1 MADLADAIIGV
12 ESAGDPNARNPRSSA
27 GGLGQF
33 IDSTWL
39 ATIRKHR
46 PDLLAGRT
54 PAQVLQLKFD
64 PAISR
69 EMTGAYASDNQ
80 GYLKSR
86 GIDASPGNSY
96 LAHFAGPQGAAAL
109 HANPQAPAAATLGS
123 RVIAAN
129 PFLQGKTGADVIDW
143 ASAKVGN
150 EGGARGMA
158 GSNLSERLPMPAIGG
173 APIAGGPVPLTA
185 PNMRYSKLAD
195 ALLASAAG
203 AKPKGWGD
211 LLNSAGDLAL
221 GYTLSDKADKQQG
234 AYKSSLAQALMG
246 ANDTDSMARTL
257 MSTGDDDLVKQG
269 VALKVAQN
277 KPQSQV
283 GRFRPSK
290 QGVVDTMTGQIVP
303 GTEQSGA
310 EAAEHGTDAKQYIDK
325 DGNLVYTQ
333 LSKAGGRK
341 DIQLPEGARWAPG
354 TELKDVGTAFVPV
367 DKKTGAPAG
376 PAIPKDIVGKEAAE
390 EVGKLG
396 GQAQVALPAA
406 KTMVDNAFKTIGEL
420 RAHPGLDVGTGA
432 SNVFDPRSWI
442 PGTNSYDFQAKNK
455 QAQGQSFMTARDAL
469 KGAGQVT
476 DFDARYAATLEL
488 VKADISLG
496 TQLDIRSTPTFFIN
510 GVKVEGEW
518 ATQYFDQAIAYEL
531 QHPPAQ

>member
-1 MADLADAIIGV
+1 
-12 ESAGDPNARNPRSSA
+12 
-27 GGLGQF
+27 
-33 IDSTWL
+33 
-39 ATIRKHR
+39 
-46 PDLLAGRT
+46 
-54 PAQVLQLKFD
+54 
-64 PAISR
+64 
-69 EMTGAYASDNQ
+69 MTGAYASDNQ

-109 HANPQAPAAATLGS
+109 HANPQASAAATLGS

-143 ASAKVGN
+143 ASTKVGN
-150 EGGARGMA
+150 EQGARGMA

-277 KPQSQV
+277 KPQSNADRFMTVPGV
-283 GRFRPSK
+283 GVMDMNTK
-290 QGVVDTMTGQIVP
+290 QIVP
-303 GTEQSGA
+303 GTEPKDVSKA
-310 EAAEHGTDAKQYIDK
+310 TDMEKRAAAGGLKPGTPEYNDYVLKGPRDQQMTDAQRKQINEADDAILANKTVID
-325 DGNLVYTQ
+325 NL
-333 LSKAGGRK
+333 
-341 DIQLPEGARWAPG
+341 
-354 TELKDVGTAFVPV
+354 
-367 DKKTGAPAG
+367 
-376 PAIPKDIVGKEAAE
+376 
-390 EVGKLG
+390 
-396 GQAQVALPAA
+396 
-406 KTMVDNAFKTIGEL
+406 
-420 RAHPGLDVGTGA
+420 
-432 SNVFDPRSWI
+432 
-442 PGTNSYDFQAKNK
+442 
-455 QAQGQSFMTARDAL
+455 
-469 KGAGQVT
+469 
-476 DFDARYAATLEL
+476 
-488 VKADISLG
+488 
-496 TQLDIRSTPTFFIN
+496 
-510 GVKVEGEW
+510 
-518 ATQYFDQAIAYEL
+518 DQAIAKNDQAYTGLGASTRGYLSSLVGAEGGEATQDVENLVQNQALQQLKSIFGGMPTEGERKILLEL
-531 QHPPAQ
+531 QGSVGQSPQVRKEIWKRAKSMAQSRLSLEEQRSNQLRGGTYFRPGGGMSVAPKGDKTVASPSAEKSSPITGPRKAPDGNWYVPDPARPGKYLRVDQ